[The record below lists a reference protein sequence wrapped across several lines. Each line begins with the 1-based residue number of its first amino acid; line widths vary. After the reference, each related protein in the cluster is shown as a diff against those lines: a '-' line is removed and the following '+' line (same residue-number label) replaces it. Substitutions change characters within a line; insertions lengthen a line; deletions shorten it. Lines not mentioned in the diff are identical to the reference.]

1 MTKREKQMLSRLK
14 SLGRPEAF
22 AGMAH
27 FGIDTENA
35 FGVAVPELR
44 RLAKE
49 IGPDHPL
56 ALAMPMAADET
67 AIRTPHT
74 QLFADSLTYI
84 DEGFLCPP
92 RTPPPGIP
100 APIAHFV
107 AAISFDKISSGS
119 DKPIHDN

>member
-14 SLGRPEAF
+14 SLGRPEAS

-56 ALAMPMAADET
+56 ALAMWRSGVHDARLLASMIAA
-67 AIRTPHT
+67 P
-74 QLFADSLTYI
+74 ADTDLALAGGSLGDGLSLVGPVRPVLLKSVPKNDI
-84 DEGFLCPP
+84 C
-92 RTPPPGIP
+92 
-100 APIAHFV
+100 A
-107 AAISFDKISSGS
+107 
-119 DKPIHDN
+119 